1 MSVDIDGGKALLVR
15 GADAETVGGAPIT
28 TWLLAEGDPTG
39 GSVSAIR
46 SKMARSTGG
55 PPPHYHVGSAEIFF
69 VIEGGLR
76 VLAGEEVITAGEG
89 DLLLVPPGMPHAFRT
104 TEDSGVDMLVLK
116 PTAERFEYFRLADR
130 IRRGQASP
138 AEILAKQDIFDNHF
152 VDSSVWA
159 EELR

>member
-1 MSVDIDGGKALLVR
+1 MSSIDIDGRKAVVVR

-46 SKMARSTGG
+46 SK
-55 PPPHYHVGSAEIFF
+55 
-69 VIEGGLR
+69 L
-76 VLAGEEVITAGEG
+76 
-89 DLLLVPPGMPHAFRT
+89 
-104 TEDSGVDMLVLK
+104 
-116 PTAERFEYFRLADR
+116 EYFRLADR

-138 AEILAKQDIFDNHF
+138 AEILARQEVFDNHF
-152 VDSSVWA
+152 VDSPVWA